1 MNTKS
6 LGYGL
11 IGFGLVLM
19 ILNFYQLQVDL
30 TLLLIGGC
38 FLVAYFGN
46 FIGSQKNIGFLIPG
60 CILTALGLWEIVG
73 SIPMF
78 SQFEEV
84 GFFASMGTA
93 FLAVFVI
100 GRYGKSNVTWAA
112 IVATALYVFAVFV
125 YLVTYSV
132 FFSEHQDLIFPMV
145 MILVGFVILI
155 GSGISRVRRHK

>member
-1 MNTKS
+1 MNTRS

-30 TLLLIGGC
+30 TLLLIGSC
-38 FLVAYFGN
+38 FLVAYFSN

-73 SIPMF
+73 SVPLL
-78 SQFEEV
+78 SQYEEV
-84 GFFASMGTA
+84 GFFVSMGTA
-93 FLAVFVI
+93 FLAVNVI
-100 GRYGKSNVTWAA
+100 GRYGKLNVTWAA
-112 IVATALYVFAVFV
+112 IVAAALYVFAVFV

-145 MILVGFVILI
+145 MILVGLVILI
-155 GSGISRVRRHK
+155 GSGIFRLKRNK